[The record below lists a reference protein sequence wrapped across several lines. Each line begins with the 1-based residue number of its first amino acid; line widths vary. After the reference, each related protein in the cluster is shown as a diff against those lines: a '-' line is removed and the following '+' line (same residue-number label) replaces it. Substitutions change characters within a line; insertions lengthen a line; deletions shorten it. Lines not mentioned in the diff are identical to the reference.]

1 MNIIGISAFYH
12 NSAASLF
19 INGELVGAIEEE
31 RISRK
36 KFDASFPELSLNN
49 LLYENNL
56 TPQDIDLV
64 CYYEKPKDKL
74 KRQFSMVSKI
84 ENIPYSKFFNQY
96 YNPEKSIKSYF
107 GKEITIE
114 YFKHHMSHMAFSFY
128 ASKFKESTFLIADAV
143 GEEDSLAYGHIDS
156 KGNVDYHTIRF
167 PHSVGMLYSVFTEYL
182 GHRVNSDEYKVM
194 GLAAYGEPTYLE
206 SLQLLVEN
214 MHLSEFKLNLDYFE
228 FNDYFHKK
236 TFSKKLEELIS
247 LEPLKD
253 ITKVTRKHKNLAAS
267 IQCLIEKII
276 LGFIKE
282 IKIKYPKSKN
292 LCLGGG
298 VALNSVCNMKIS
310 KLNNFDNMY
319 IPSSPGDAGS
329 AIGCAYLGLINNNQ
343 KIKSN
348 YQPYLGRNIKKN
360 MHDYKKFGSVG
371 DVTLD
376 NLAKLLHEG
385 NIIGVVSG
393 RSEFGP
399 RALGNRS
406 ILANPTVE
414 GMKDKINSKVKNR
427 EGYRPFAPVILEEEA
442 DKYFKDIKSNHYMT
456 QTYFVKDLAQD
467 IMPEAVHIDKTARAQ
482 TVSSKSNPWLYE
494 LIKEFYALSGCPA
507 LINTSFNLSD
517 EPIVDTDLD
526 AIMCYLR
533 SDIDYLYIDGVLMDK
548 KRVAKNIIENAKMF
562 YKSNNSKIE
571 NQSYSF

>member
-1 MNIIGISAFYH
+1 MNIIGISALYH

-19 INGELVGAIEEE
+19 INGVLVGAIEEE
-31 RISRK
+31 RISRN

-49 LLYENNL
+49 LLSENNL

-107 GKEITIE
+107 SKEIKIE

-182 GHRVNSDEYKVM
+182 GYRVNSDEYKVM
-194 GLAAYGEPTYLE
+194 GLAAYGEPKYLDKLE
-206 SLQLLVEN
+206 LLVDN
-214 MHLSEFKLNLDYFE
+214 MHLNEFKLNLDYFE

-236 TFSKKLEELIS
+236 TFSTKLEELVS

-253 ITKVTRKHKNLAAS
+253 ITKVTQEHKDLAAS

-292 LCLGGG
+292 ICLGGG

-310 KLNNFDNMY
+310 KLGIFDEIY

-360 MHDYKKFGSVG
+360 ISDYKKFGSVG
-371 DVTLD
+371 DVGLD
-376 NLAKLLHEG
+376 TLAKLLHEG

-406 ILANPTVE
+406 ILANPAVE
-414 GMKDKINSKVKNR
+414 GMKDKINLKVKNR

-456 QTYFVKDLAQD
+456 QTYSVKDLALD

-482 TVSSKSNPWLYE
+482 TVSHKSNPWVYK

-533 SDIDYLYIDGVLMDK
+533 SDIDYLYIDGILMDK
-548 KRVAKNIIENAKMF
+548 KRVAKNIIENAKVF